1 MILNP
6 FTLMG
11 LLCMYAVF
19 CFVIAELDKQ
29 WYNSIRGEDTWIQ
42 ARAEAQTEFART
54 VDNRYISYK
63 LVMHKSAMEAIMP
76 IGRVIDD
83 GWFKHSYMVAE
94 SKRLQNRWVIVQLGL

>member
-1 MILNP
+1 
-6 FTLMG
+6 
-11 LLCMYAVF
+11 MYAVF

-29 WYNSIRGEDTWIQ
+29 WCNSIRGED
-42 ARAEAQTEFART
+42 TEFART

-76 IGRVIDD
+76 IGRVIND